1 VDGAG
6 ELRLRLSQGLERL
19 GLRLSPDAQEA
30 LLAYIALL
38 GRWNRVYNLTAV
50 RDPREMVTRHLLDS
64 LAAAPFIKG
73 PRVIDVGTG
82 AGLPG
87 IPLALAFPQWSFV
100 LLDSH
105 AKKTRFVTQASAELR
120 LANVSVV
127 NTRVEAYRPGLTF
140 DTVICRAFG
149 SLTEII
155 AMTRHLYGRE
165 GRLVAMKGEL
175 WPEEIA
181 QVPADFRVRNVTAI
195 QVPDL
200 EARRHLVCIE
210 PLMKEEFA

>member
-1 VDGAG
+1 MNRAS
-6 ELRLRLSQGLERL
+6 ELRLKLTQGLDQL
-19 GLRLSPDAQEA
+19 GLSLCDDVQES

-50 RDPREMVTRHLLDS
+50 RDAVEVVTRHLLDS
-64 LAAAPFIKG
+64 LAAVPFVKG
-73 PRVIDVGTG
+73 PWVIDVGTG

-87 IPLALAFPQWSFV
+87 IPLALAYPQWSFV
-100 LLDSH
+100 LLDSN

-120 LANVSVV
+120 LANVRVV
-127 NTRVEAYRPGLTF
+127 NARVEAYRPGFAF

-149 SLTEII
+149 SLAETI

-175 WPEEIA
+175 PSDELA
-181 QVPADFRVRNVTAI
+181 RVPADFRVRDVVVL
-195 QVPDL
+195 QVPGL
-200 EARRHLVCIE
+200 EAQRHIVCIE
-210 PLMKEEFA
+210 AWTKEEFA